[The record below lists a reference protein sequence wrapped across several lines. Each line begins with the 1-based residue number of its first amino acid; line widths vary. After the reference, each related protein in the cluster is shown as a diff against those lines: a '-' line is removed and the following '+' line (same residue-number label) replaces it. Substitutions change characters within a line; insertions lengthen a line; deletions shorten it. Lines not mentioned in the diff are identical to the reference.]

1 MTRQPLRPL
10 GQPSDSQVTADE
22 SGLPRPVDTQG
33 EPVAG
38 AVELTYAFGPE
49 RAPITRRQAFL
60 IPEDMNPNA
69 VTATVPF
76 QDVIDEHGRPLSAAH
91 LRAVVEPT
99 GPGRVVTVAICLDPD
114 SPTEMRAGTY
124 TGTALVGVGERVAPV
139 TIQATVQDDR
149 LWLVIAFALAGV
161 TGGLFIRLF
170 ADKQST
176 GHIDKLSKV
185 STPRIITTVAAGLI
199 VAFYSI
205 RTIYLDDPTFYA
217 GAGDLWRITAETF
230 AGTLA
235 AKTLTDLGGLQKNP
249 DEEPA
254 KKTET
259 SHAPS
264 AGPAAAPAQA

>member
-1 MTRQPLRPL
+1 MSRRQRIAAGLLAVAISAVVAGDTMAQDPLHTCEAQQSDAAAAVVVTPTPTGDQTTPAPA

-124 TGTALVGVGERVAPV
+124 TGTA
-139 TIQATVQDDR
+139 R
-149 LWLVIAFALAGV
+149 LASGSAS
-161 TGGLFIRLF
+161 RP
-170 ADKQST
+170 SR
-176 GHIDKLSKV
+176 SR
-185 STPRIITTVAAGLI
+185 PR
-199 VAFYSI
+199 S
-205 RTIYLDDPTFYA
+205 RTIACGSSSPS
-217 GAGDLWRITAETF
+217 RS
-230 AGTLA
+230 
-235 AKTLTDLGGLQKNP
+235 
-249 DEEPA
+249 PA
-254 KKTET
+254 
-259 SHAPS
+259 
-264 AGPAAAPAQA
+264 